1 MAVFGSRAMESH
13 ESCQVREEAA
23 VSGPFYVPRCI
34 LKAVINE
41 SCKVFFYVIF
51 GIINLYIFLL
61 KVVIPCPRRVQWLT
75 YHYTENGAQALLK
88 K

>member
-1 MAVFGSRAMESH
+1 MAVFGSCEMESH
-13 ESCQVREEAA
+13 ESCQDREEAA
-23 VSGPFYVPRCI
+23 ERGPFYVPRCI
-34 LKAVINE
+34 LKAVIKE

-51 GIINLYIFLL
+51 SIINLYIFLL
-61 KVVIPCPRRVQWLT
+61 NAVIPYPRRVQWLT